1 MSLLNKQAVRA
12 YILGRVK
19 THRPGWDASRVAD
32 AVYSELEFALKK
44 RIDDGIHRHPT
55 IGKTVMEIK

>member
-19 THRPGWDASRVAD
+19 THRPGWDASRVASS
-32 AVYSELEFALKK
+32 VYDDLN
-44 RIDDGIHRHPT
+44 RILQQRINDSLHRHPT
-55 IGKTVMEIK
+55 IGKTVKDMK